1 MFDFLKKKDKDIKE
15 IYATQSGKSVSITNV
30 PDPVFSEKMLGDGI
44 AIIPDDNE
52 VLSPVNGTIID
63 VTDTLHAYCITTD
76 DGLDILVH
84 IGINTVELKGEGFK
98 SFVKVNDKVNVGDRL
113 ASVDLE
119 FIKSKG
125 YETYTPIII
134 TNCNELKE
142 IKGVETDTQKGNTVV
157 LTYKK

>member
-15 IYATQSGKSVSITNV
+15 IYATQNGKSVSITQV

-98 SFVKVNDKVNVGDRL
+98 SFVKVNDKVKIGDKL
-113 ASVDLE
+113 ASADLE

-134 TNCNELKE
+134 TNSNELKE
-142 IKGVETDTQKGNTVV
+142 IETFEIETQKGNTVV